1 MAYEPEQVEDVAQRH
16 ERRDQRILAA
26 VRGLHRMA
34 FRLKIKTKSL
44 RKVRFIFDNQDSAH
58 AR

>member
-1 MAYEPEQVEDVAQRH
+1 MSSH
-16 ERRDQRILAA
+16 ERVKVLFVFQQTEQRILAA
-26 VRGLHRMA
+26 VRGLHRMP